1 MDIKDVH
8 INITRKANVKNINL
22 KVCPPDGRVEVT
34 ASTDTDD
41 SDVRA
46 FIISKWTWIKGKQR
60 EINECERQ
68 TSREYEGSETHYF
81 LGERY
86 RLEVIE
92 KTVVPHTV
100 EIVGGWIKM
109 TVHPGTSVK
118 NRGELLWEYYR
129 TRLKEILT
137 DLVAKKAV
145 EFGEDNVTWEIKRMR
160 TEWGSCM
167 IKRRHMLFNLEL
179 ARLPMKCIEFIVV
192 HELTHLQ
199 EKYHNKHFEELM
211 DIRMPMWRSIRQDFN
226 SIPATKYEYTPDWK
240 GEINRIADV
249 VNERSIVNMSMV
261 QSVLTLCQL
270 GEIEAND
277 FALSAENEKLTK
289 QFASICPLSQ
299 LAFEEA
305 LKLCGDTEF
314 YKRADEEILI
324 KELWIKALIEDPEF
338 LQEALKHCIKK
349 LASLIKEYQRG
360 AAVVTPIED
369 FDELETDEPQAKY
382 SRDKKTLIRVSNKA
396 KTFNIPEGTRVIGCG
411 AFAGCQELVEVNI
424 PGSVVRIEPGAFAG
438 CKALEDLDVPLTVMK
453 VGVDAFKDT
462 GLDSDYIDS
471 VYRDQGY
478 YTPSVIESLPPNNIM
493 VYAGK
498 EDKKLAEELLKAKA
512 KKSFGR
518 NGLTYSISFEC
529 SWEEYTDSIAAFLL
543 YAKEND
549 NLRFVIRESV
559 YVGKDLAQISELF
572 EDSYNWDNIILP
584 YGLYQAVDE
593 FINRKIK
600 IDPVA
605 KYKFGGVIN
614 FSYVVNALKISS
626 DPEENEELQKIITD
640 YNFENAKKM
649 LLPICKRYNTGMSI
663 HPNAGLYI
671 GEDDQFYDEGS
682 FEVRI
687 IGVKSSQ
694 LKRIAEEI
702 CSMFI
707 QESVLVRDEVQK
719 SIYFLYAPIINAKQ
733 HPALKKINLLN
744 N

>member
-8 INITRKANVKNINL
+8 INITRKANVKHINL

-34 ASTDTDD
+34 APTDTND
-41 SDVRA
+41 SDIRA

-60 EINECERQ
+60 EIDECERQ

-92 KTVVPHTV
+92 KTVVPHTI
-100 EIVGGWIKM
+100 EIKGEWIKM

-118 NRGELLWEYYR
+118 NRGELLWEFYR
-129 TRLKEILT
+129 ARLKEILS
-137 DLVAKKAV
+137 DLVAKKAA
-145 EFGEDNVTWEIKRMR
+145 EFGEEGVTWEIKRMR

-167 IKRRHMLFNLEL
+167 TKRRHMLFNLEL
-179 ARLPMKCIEFIVV
+179 ARMPMKCIEFIVV

-199 EKYHNKHFEELM
+199 EKHHNKRFEELM

-240 GEINRIADV
+240 GEISRIADV

-270 GEIEAND
+270 GEIEVKD

-289 QFASICPLSQ
+289 QFKTICPLSHYT
-299 LAFEEA
+299 FEEA

-314 YKRADEEILI
+314 YKRTDEEIII
-324 KELWIKALIEDPEF
+324 KELWIKALLEDPEF
-338 LQEALKHCIKK
+338 LQEVLKHCKKK

-369 FDELETDEPQAKY
+369 FDEFETDEPQAKY

-396 KTFNIPEGTRVIGCG
+396 KTFNIPGGTRVIGCG

-424 PGSVVRIEPGAFAG
+424 PSSVVRIEPGAFAG
-438 CKALEDLDVPLTVMK
+438 CKALEDLDIPLTVMK
-453 VGVDAFKDT
+453 VGVDAFKGT
-462 GLDSDYIDS
+462 GLDSVYVDS

-478 YTPSVIESLPPNNIM
+478 YTPSVIESLPPNNVM

-498 EDKKLAEELLKAKA
+498 EDRKLAEDVLKAKA
-512 KKSFGR
+512 KKTFGR
-518 NGLTYSISFEC
+518 NGQTYSIPLEC
-529 SWEEYTDSIAAFLL
+529 SWDEYTDSIAAFLS

-549 NLRFVIRESV
+549 NLRFVVRESV
-559 YVGKDLAQISELF
+559 YEGKDFAQIAELF
-572 EDSYNWDNIILP
+572 EDSYSLDNIILP
-584 YGLYQAVDE
+584 YDLYQAVDE

-626 DPEENEELQKIITD
+626 DPVENEELQKKITD

-687 IGVKSSQ
+687 IGVKSNQ
-694 LKRIAEEI
+694 LRRIAEEI

-733 HPALKKINLLN
+733 HPALCGK
-744 N
+744 